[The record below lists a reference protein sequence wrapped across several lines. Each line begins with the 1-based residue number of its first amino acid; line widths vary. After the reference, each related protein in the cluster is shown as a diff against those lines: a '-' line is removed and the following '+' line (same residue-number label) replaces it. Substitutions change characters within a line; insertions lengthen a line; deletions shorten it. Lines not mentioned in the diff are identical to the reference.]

1 MSVSSGRFCAV
12 VMVVEV
18 LFCHTLQRLQKIY
31 LCAKYIFIVRLTHNY
46 FAIRCCLIGYNLISL
61 YCILC
66 ECVRD
71 TEHVVRLKF
80 FFL

>member
-46 FAIRCCLIGYNLISL
+46 FIIRWCLIGYNLISL

-66 ECVRD
+66 ECVRG
-71 TEHVVRLKF
+71 T
-80 FFL
+80 